1 MFKHLSEC
9 ELFKDCR
16 CLYSLSSLFNVDE
29 HDDISLT
36 SHIFNAVLQN
46 FEILGSNRNWSH
58 LAFLEAIIIQ
68 IMILLLTIV
77 SKPQKNFYYL
87 IKF

>member
-1 MFKHLSEC
+1 MFRHFSEC

-77 SKPQKNFYYL
+77 SKPRKNFYYL